1 MKKISALLVFS
12 FITGIAFANKPFDL
26 KGDSL
31 GMGLS
36 EFKEKY
42 ARSIPGNNKDAPFC
56 SDASPG
62 KKIVTLLSED
72 WHHDAGIINCRI
84 TYPFEDMKGG
94 KPSLAGAPADMLV
107 YHFVD
112 EKLFKISA
120 WINHSDYR
128 KVRDALLD
136 KYGKPTSKKTSEY
149 TNNFG
154 TRFTGETLV
163 WSNSS
168 STINLIERHGRV
180 DSSGVYFLHK
190 KLNQTAEGKSPAPNA
205 NDL

>member
-1 MKKISALLVFS
+1 MKKISAILVFS
-12 FITGIAFANKPFDL
+12 FFTSFVFANTPYDL
-26 KGDSL
+26 KGDTL

-36 EFKEKY
+36 EFKEKH
-42 ARSIPGNNKDAPFC
+42 ARTIPGNNKDAPFC

-72 WHHDAGIINCRI
+72 WHHSAGIVNCRI

-120 WINHSDYR
+120 WINHGDYR
-128 KVRDALLD
+128 KVRDALLGKYD
-136 KYGKPTSKKTSEY
+136 KPISRKTSKY
-149 TNNFG
+149 INNFG
-154 TRFTGETLV
+154 ARYTGETLI
-163 WSNSS
+163 WSNGS
-168 STINLIERHGRV
+168 STIELIERHGRV
-180 DSSGVYFLHK
+180 DSSGVYFIHK
-190 KLNQTAEGKSPAPNA
+190 NKNIC
-205 NDL
+205 